1 MILHFSEI
9 PDEHARTLKASYF
22 DTWKGKISVEE
33 PSAAALEVRLPF
45 IYFQRMFWRGRYDL
59 ISDAEKTM
67 FDFISRQ
74 VLEDEAGY
82 NGMHGKEVLLG
93 DVDHDLYAA
102 RIFGRLWKLYVDD
115 PENGLKIERCFIHY
129 GLGEDSIPA

>member
-9 PDEHARTLKASYF
+9 PEEHARTLKTSYF
-22 DTWKGKISVEE
+22 DTWKGKISSAE
-33 PSAAALEVRLPF
+33 PSVAALEVRLPF

-59 ISDAEKTM
+59 FSDAEKAL

-74 VLEDEAGY
+74 VLENEAGY
-82 NGMHGKEVLLG
+82 YGMHEKGVLLG

-102 RIFGRLWKLYVDD
+102 RIFDRLWKLYVDD
-115 PENGLKIERCFIHY
+115 ASNGLSSSMKTDLKSTDLHLF
-129 GLGEDSIPA
+129 